1 MQFELDDEQ
10 AEAVTVAAP
19 AVLVTASAGSGKT
32 EIVARRVERLLK
44 ETSTPTA
51 RILAVS
57 YTVKA
62 AEELRSRFDVRL
74 GEAARRV
81 DTETLHG
88 FAHELIRKYGTW
100 IGLPQ
105 EVGVISRQEDRLELL
120 DRWLLAEGRNL
131 ADAELASVLT
141 GLDLGRARR
150 EPQVRFLDEWEA
162 ALSESGVLDY
172 PAMLDRAIE
181 LLSMPNVHRQLGR
194 LYAHVIVDEAQNLTP
209 AQYELLQVLCG
220 HPPELTT
227 PLMLVGDDKQSI
239 VEFSGAD
246 PELLSRFRS
255 DYGATSIHLTRN
267 YRSAEA
273 IVLLGDRVAARL
285 GSSVSHSDVVYPAPG
300 WIGTSVSSNERSE
313 GRQVAAWMSSL
324 LDAGLPPESLAPG
337 EDREVT
343 ADQLAVLGR
352 SAASLRGTEEA
363 LRELDIEVATAVRL
377 EDWVTTRAGQ
387 VVAELLAW
395 RSVPTQAA
403 GWELC
408 RLLDAELDTHLDDE
422 SIASLLEEHEDC
434 RQLRDLL
441 AATGPEEFIGLV
453 AGVELDGPDWEADRR
468 EIVDAWERFARRTDS
483 VDRSWPSF
491 RAFITRMQRGSDA
504 APGVRLL
511 TVHKAQGREYRAV
524 AVVGLNDG
532 QFPDFRA
539 ETERQRRAEARAF
552 YVAVTRPA
560 RALLLSRAMERD
572 TRAGP
577 WATHPSEFL
586 DFLEP

>member
-1 MQFELDDEQ
+1 MSFELDDEQ
-10 AEAVTVAAP
+10 AQAVVADAP

-32 EIVARRVERLLK
+32 EIVARRVERLLS
-44 ETSTPTA
+44 ETATPTA

-62 AEELRSRFDVRL
+62 AEELRARFDLRL

-105 EVGVISRQEDRLELL
+105 EVGVISRQEDRLVLL
-120 DRWLLAEGRNL
+120 DRWLRAEGRDLSDEELATVL
-131 ADAELASVLT
+131 AD
-141 GLDLGRARR
+141 LDTGRARR
-150 EPQVRFLDEWEA
+150 EPTVRFLAEWEA
-162 ALSESGVLDY
+162 ALAESGVLDY
-172 PAMLDRAIE
+172 PAMLERAIE

-194 LYAHVIVDEAQNLTP
+194 LYAYVIVDEAQNLTP

-220 HPPELTT
+220 GPPGPAT

-246 PELLSRFRS
+246 PELLNRFRS
-255 DYGATSIHLTRN
+255 EYGATSIHLTRN

-273 IVLLGDRVAARL
+273 IVQLGDRVAAQL
-285 GSSVSHSDVVYPAPG
+285 GSSVSTSDVVYPAPG
-300 WIGTSVSSNERSE
+300 WIGTSVSRNERFE
-313 GRQVAAWMSSL
+313 GREVAAWIADL
-324 LDAGLPPESLAPG
+324 LELGLPPESLAPG
-337 EDREVT
+337 EDRAVT
-343 ADQLAVLGR
+343 AEQLAVLGR

-363 LRELDIEVATAVRL
+363 LRELEIDVATAVRL
-377 EDWVTTRAGQ
+377 EDWVTSRPGQ

-395 RSVPTQAA
+395 RSAPSEAA

-408 RLLDAELDTHLDDE
+408 RLLEADLDTHLDDE
-422 SIASLLEEHEDC
+422 SIGSLLQSHEDC
-434 RQLRDLL
+434 QPLHGLL
-441 AATGPEEFIGLV
+441 DAPTPAAFIGLL
-453 AGVELDGPDWEADRR
+453 ADTAIDGPNWEADRR
-468 EIVDAWERFARRTDS
+468 EIVASWEQFARRTDA
-483 VDRSWPSF
+483 VDRSWSGF

-539 ETERQRRAEARAF
+539 KTEKQHRAELRAF

-560 RALLLSRAMERD
+560 RALLLSRALERD

-577 WATHPSEFL
+577 WTTQPSGFLEFL
-586 DFLEP
+586 QP

>member
-1 MQFELDDEQ
+1 MQFELDGEQ
-10 AEAVTVAAP
+10 AQAVTVDTP

-32 EIVARRVERLLK
+32 EIVARRVERLLV
-44 ETSTPTA
+44 ETATPTA

-62 AEELRSRFDVRL
+62 AEELRARFDTRL

-81 DTETLHG
+81 DTDTLHG

-120 DRWLLAEGRNL
+120 DRWLRAEGRDL

-141 GLDLGRARR
+141 DLDTGRARR
-150 EPQVRFLDEWEA
+150 DPGVRFHDEWEA
-162 ALSESGVLDY
+162 ALTESGVLDY
-172 PAMLDRAIE
+172 PAMLERAIE

-194 LYAHVIVDEAQNLTP
+194 LYAYVIVDEAQNLTP

-220 HPPELTT
+220 HPPELAT

-246 PELLSRFRS
+246 PELLSRFRT

-267 YRSAEA
+267 YRSAQA
-273 IVLLGDRVAARL
+273 IVRLGDRVAARL
-285 GSSVSHSDVVYPAPG
+285 GSSVSPSDVVYPAPG
-300 WIGTSVSSNERSE
+300 WIGTTVSSNERSE
-313 GRQVAAWMSSL
+313 GREVAAWISDL
-324 LDAGLPPESLAPG
+324 LEGGLPPDSLAPG
-337 EDREVT
+337 ESGEV
-343 ADQLAVLGR
+343 AAEQLAVLGR
-352 SAASLRGTEEA
+352 SAASLRGTEQA
-363 LRELDIEVATAVRL
+363 VSELEIEVATAVRL
-377 EDWVTTRAGQ
+377 EDWVTSRPGQ

-395 RSVPTQAA
+395 RSAPSEAA

-408 RLLDAELDTHLDDE
+408 RLLEADLETHLDDE
-422 SIASLLEEHEDC
+422 SIASLLDGHSDC
-434 RQLRDLL
+434 QQLSDLL
-441 AATGPEEFIGLV
+441 EADTPAEFIGVL
-453 AGVELDGPDWEADRR
+453 AETAIDGPNWEADRQ
-468 EIVDAWERFARRTDS
+468 EIIGSWERFARRTDA
-483 VDRSWPSF
+483 VDRSWSGF

-524 AVVGLNDG
+524 AVVGLNEG

-539 ETERQRRAEARAF
+539 NTENQHRAEVRAF

-560 RALLLSRAMERD
+560 RALLLSRSLERD

-577 WATHPSEFL
+577 WTTNPSEFL
-586 DFLEP
+586 DLLEP